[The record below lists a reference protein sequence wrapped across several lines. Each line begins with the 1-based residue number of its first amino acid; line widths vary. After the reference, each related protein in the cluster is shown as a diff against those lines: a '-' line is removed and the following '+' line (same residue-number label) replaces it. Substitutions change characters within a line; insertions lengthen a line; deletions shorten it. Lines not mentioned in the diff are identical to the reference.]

1 MNSLLSSFFS
11 RLGKSRV
18 FWLCTAAVAALALW
32 RGGREFLIGS
42 DQFPQDR
49 WAVIL
54 FGEMHFE
61 LPGIL
66 AIFAA
71 LFLGGEHEGGAIRNK
86 LIVGRA
92 RWTVYGAALV
102 TVSAVA
108 ALLALLYAGVAAA
121 LCWLAHGPMPDTSQV
136 PAYLAAVLLVCVAW
150 SALFTAIGLN
160 STRPSV
166 SVVICLATV
175 GITFAACAKVFSED
189 IIIHDNGPEAAL
201 SRFFFDLLPIGQG
214 DQLRVI
220 GTDNLSDPPEALMPY
235 SALFIIMVTGVG
247 LPLFWRKDLK

>member
-1 MNSLLSSFFS
+1 MKSLLASYFS

-18 FWLCTAAVAALALW
+18 FWLCAAVMAALAVRSGLV
-32 RGGREFLIGS
+32 EFIMAG
-42 DQFPQDR
+42 QAAQDR

-66 AIFAA
+66 AVFAA
-71 LFLGGEHEGGAIRNK
+71 LFLGGEYDGGAIRNK

-108 ALLALLYAGVAAA
+108 ALLALLYAGVTAA
-121 LCWLAHGPMPDTSQV
+121 LCWMAHGPMPDPSRLPV
-136 PAYLAAVLLVCVAW
+136 YLVAVLLVCVAW
-150 SALFTAIGLN
+150 SALFTAVGLN
-160 STRPSV
+160 CTLPAV
-166 SVVICLATV
+166 SVVTCLAAV
-175 GITFAACAKVFSED
+175 GVTFVACARFFTAD
-189 IIIHDNGPEAAL
+189 ILIHDNGPEAAL
-201 SRFFFDLLPIGQG
+201 SRFFYNLLPIGQG
-214 DQLRVI
+214 DQLRFI
-220 GTDNLSDPPEALMPY
+220 GTDNLRNPPEVLMPY
-235 SALFIIMVTGVG
+235 SALFIVLATGAG